1 MGEEQLQILKM
12 LEEGQIG
19 AEEAAELLAA
29 LRPEEEERSFASL
42 PGQAATAT
50 EAVLR
55 RTGRM
60 TDSGMTDSG
69 GMTGDARTT
78 EKAVVEPALAP
89 QWAKPPANLSR
100 FWVYPALVGGG
111 LLILGAVVL
120 GLLYAASAAPGW
132 RVCGWLPM
140 ILGLVMA
147 LLAWWSSRARWL
159 HLRVQEKGER
169 NIAFSF
175 PLPLTLT
182 AWVLRLAQ
190 RFVPQLKET
199 GVDEIILGLRDTN
212 RDEPFFMD
220 VQDDEE
226 GEHVQ
231 IYIG

>member
-12 LEEGQIG
+12 LEDGQIG

-29 LRPEEEERSFASL
+29 LRPEADEGWEQEGAA
-42 PGQAATAT
+42 PG
-50 EAVLR
+50 L
-55 RTGRM
+55 
-60 TDSGMTDSG
+60 
-69 GMTGDARTT
+69 
-78 EKAVVEPALAP
+78 EKAGALVEEPASAP
-89 QWAKPPANLSR
+89 DWEGPPARWSR
-100 FWVYPALVGGG
+100 FWIYPALVGGG

-140 ILGLVMA
+140 ILGLVVA
-147 LLAWWSSRARWL
+147 ILAWWSRTARWL

-182 AWVLRLAQ
+182 AWVVRIAQ
-190 RFVPQLKET
+190 RFVPKLKET
-199 GVDEIILGLRDTN
+199 GVDEMILALRDAN
-212 RDEPFFMD
+212 QDEPFFLD
-220 VQDDEE
+220 VHDDED

-231 IYIG
+231 IYVG

>member
-12 LEEGQIG
+12 LEDGQIG

-29 LRPEEEERSFASL
+29 LRPEEEERSFAAL
-42 PGQAATAT
+42 
-50 EAVLR
+50 
-55 RTGRM
+55 RM
-60 TDSGMTDSG
+60 TDEARMTDGWG
-69 GMTGDARTT
+69 G
-78 EKAVVEPALAP
+78 EPALRSAVTAELASAP
-89 QWAKPPANLSR
+89 EWEKPPASLSR
-100 FWVYPALVGGG
+100 FWIYPALVGGG

-140 ILGLVMA
+140 ILGLVVA
-147 LLAWWSSRARWL
+147 ILAWWSRTARWL
-159 HLRVQEKGER
+159 HLRIREKGER
-169 NIAFSF
+169 KMAFSF

-182 AWVLRLAQ
+182 AWVLRFAQ

-199 GVDEIILGLRDTN
+199 GVDEMILALRDTN
-212 RDEPFFMD
+212 QDEPFFMD
-220 VQDDEE
+220 VHDDED

>member
-29 LRPEEEERSFASL
+29 LRPEEERSFAAL
-42 PGQAATAT
+42 
-50 EAVLR
+50 
-55 RTGRM
+55 RM
-60 TDSGMTDSG
+60 TDDVRMTD
-69 GMTGDARTT
+69 DARMTDEARMT
-78 EKAVVEPALAP
+78 DDEGGEPALRPEVAAEPSSAP
-89 QWAKPPANLSR
+89 GWEGPPARWSR
-100 FWVYPALVGGG
+100 FWIYPALVGGG
-111 LLILGAVVL
+111 LLILGAMVL

-140 ILGLVMA
+140 ILGLVVA
-147 LLAWWSSRARWL
+147 ILAWWSRNARWL
-159 HLRVQEKGER
+159 HLRVKEKGER

-182 AWVLRLAQ
+182 AWVVRLAQ
-190 RFVPQLKET
+190 RFVPKLKET
-199 GVDEIILGLRDTN
+199 GVDEMILALRDSN